1 MTVAKVAALYRV
13 SRSTIYRWIKK
24 GKLRAEKIGRSWRVK
39 MSITEWPADVRIGPA
54 KADGLSPDDFTR
66 DQWPVSN
73 VRMALPGYELPREI
87 CLCYQCDVPPDTPQ
101 VNVYDKDG
109 NKVPDPVGMALSNI
123 KFTLCEYENFKGTAL
138 DIAGSDHID
147 GFAQAFLPTKS
158 DDLLWK
164 KLTPGKTIKVVL
176 VATPVFFYVDGKGGG
191 RLDYAATPDGYFRGK
206 SVLSDPFNLTLTM
219 EGVLLLNGEER
230 PKAPG
235 FRDEESFAE
244 YDRLVAEE
252 KAEHERKERQMRER
266 LAREEAER
274 EAQWAKEDAER
285 EEARKKARAEA
296 EAERKRNEQYV
307 QQRAAQPR
315 AVENKEV
322 LMSHYEAQFKGL
334 TDHRGGKFVDVGE
347 EKFKD
352 FCVTQVMG
360 MGPDWKA
367 AVELIAAD
375 FGWTI

>member
-1 MTVAKVAALYRV
+1 
-13 SRSTIYRWIKK
+13 
-24 GKLRAEKIGRSWRVK
+24 
-39 MSITEWPADVRIGPA
+39 MSITEWPADVRRGTA
-54 KADGLSPDDFTR
+54 EADGLSPADFRR
-66 DQWPVSN
+66 DQWPIYN
-73 VRMALPGYELPREI
+73 VRMALPGPHLPREI
-87 CLCYQCDVPPDTPQ
+87 CVCYQCDVPPDTPQ

-123 KFTLCEYENFKGTAL
+123 KFTLYEAGTQNKL
-138 DIAGSDHID
+138 DMAGSDHID
-147 GFAQAFLPTKS
+147 GFAQGFLPTKS

-164 KLTPGKTIKVVL
+164 KLTPGKTIQVIL

-191 RLDYAATPDGYFRGK
+191 RLDYAATPDGYLRGE
-206 SVLSDPFNLTLTM
+206 SVSSSIFNLSLTM
-219 EGVLLLNGEER
+219 EGVLLLNGKER
-230 PKAPG
+230 PKAPV

-244 YDRLVAEE
+244 YDRIVAEE

-266 LAREEAER
+266 LAKEKAER

-285 EEARKKARAEA
+285 EAERKRVEAEA
-296 EAERKRNEQYV
+296 EAERKRNEKYV
-307 QQRAAQPR
+307 QRRAAQPR

-322 LMSHYEAQFKGL
+322 LMEHYEAQFKGL
-334 TDHRGGKFVDVGE
+334 TEYRGGKHVDVGE
-347 EKFKD
+347 EKFKE
-352 FCVTQVMG
+352 FCVTRAMG

>member
-39 MSITEWPADVRIGPA
+39 MSITEWPADVRRGTA
-54 KADGLSPDDFTR
+54 EADGLTPADFRR

-87 CLCYQCDVPPDTPQ
+87 CICYQCDVPPDTPQ

-123 KFTLCEYENFKGTAL
+123 KFTLREAGKQTEL
-138 DIAGSDHID
+138 DIAGSDHIN

-164 KLTPGKTIKVVL
+164 KLTPGKTIQVIL
-176 VATPVFFYVDGKGGG
+176 VATPVFFYVDGNGGG
-191 RLDYAATPDGYFRGK
+191 RLDYAVTPDGYLRGK
-206 SVLSDPFNLTLTM
+206 SVSSGIFNLTLTT
-219 EGVLLLNGEER
+219 EGILLLNGEER
-230 PKAPG
+230 PKAPE
-235 FRDEESFAE
+235 FRDEESFTE
-244 YDRLVAEE
+244 YDRIVAEE

-266 LAREEAER
+266 LAREKAER

-285 EEARKKARAEA
+285 EAERKRVEAEA
-296 EAERKRNEQYV
+296 EAERKRNEKYV
-307 QQRAAQPR
+307 QRRAAQPR
-315 AVENKEV
+315 AVENKEI
-322 LMSHYEAQFKGL
+322 LMAHYEAQFKGL
-334 TDHRGGKFVDVGE
+334 TEYRGGKHVDVGE
-347 EKFKD
+347 EKFRE
-352 FCVTQVMG
+352 FCVTRAMG

>member
-1 MTVAKVAALYRV
+1 MTVAKVAALYKV

-39 MSITEWPADVRIGPA
+39 MSITEWPADVRRGPA
-54 KADGLSPDDFTR
+54 EADGLSPADFRR
-66 DQWPVSN
+66 DRWPISN

-87 CLCYQCDVPPDTPQ
+87 CICYQCDVPPDTPQ

-109 NKVPDPVGMALSNI
+109 SKVPDPVGMALSNI
-123 KFTLCEYENFKGTAL
+123 KFTLYEAGTQTKL

-147 GFAQAFLPTKS
+147 GFAQTFLPTKS

-164 KLTPGKTIKVVL
+164 KLTPGKTIEVFL

-191 RLDYAATPDGYFRGK
+191 RLDYAATPDGYLRGE
-206 SVLSDPFNLTLTM
+206 SVSSGIFNLTLTTG
-219 EGVLLLNGEER
+219 GVLLLNGEER
-230 PKAPG
+230 PKAPV
-235 FRDEESFAE
+235 FVDEESFAE
-244 YDRLVAEE
+244 YDRIVAEE

-266 LAREEAER
+266 LAKEKAER

-285 EEARKKARAEA
+285 EAERKRVEAEA
-296 EAERKRNEQYV
+296 EAERKRNEKYV
-307 QQRAAQPR
+307 QRRAAQPR
-315 AVENKEV
+315 AVENKEI
-322 LMSHYEAQFKGL
+322 LMAHYEAQFKGL
-334 TDHRGGKFVDVGE
+334 TEYRGGKHVDVGE
-347 EKFKD
+347 EKFKE
-352 FCVTQVMG
+352 FCVTRAMG

>member
-1 MTVAKVAALYRV
+1 MATVSKVAEIYKV

-24 GKLRAEKIGRSWRVK
+24 GKLQAEKIGRSWRVK
-39 MSITEWPADVRIGPA
+39 MSITEWPSDVHRQHA
-54 KADGLSPDDFTR
+54 EADGLTANDFRR
-66 DQWPVSN
+66 DQWPISN

-87 CLCYQCDVPPDTPQ
+87 CVCYQCDVPPDTPQ

-123 KFTLCEYENFKGTAL
+123 KFTLYEAGTQTEL
-138 DIAGSDHID
+138 DMAGSDHVD

-164 KLTPGKTIKVVL
+164 KLTPGKTIQVIL

-191 RLDYAATPDGYFRGK
+191 RLDYAATPDGYLRGE
-206 SVLSDPFNLTLTM
+206 SVSSSIFNLTLTT

-230 PKAPG
+230 PKAPE
-235 FRDEESFAE
+235 FVDEESFAE
-244 YDRLVAEE
+244 YDKIVAEE
-252 KAEHERKERQMRER
+252 KAEHERKERRLRER
-266 LAREEAER
+266 LAKEEAER

-285 EEARKKARAEA
+285 EEARKKALAEA

-307 QQRAAQPR
+307 QRRAAQPR
-315 AVENKEV
+315 AVENKEI
-322 LMSHYEAQFKGL
+322 LMSHFDAQFKGL
-334 TDHRGGKFVDVGE
+334 TEYRGGKHVDVGE
-347 EKFKD
+347 EKFRE
-352 FCVTQVMG
+352 FCVTKAMG

-367 AVELIAAD
+367 AVELIAAER
-375 FGWTI
+375 GWTL